1 MRAKHVFNMTPL
13 VRQSENKILENVLTQ
28 DQIMNMLEMLE
39 LKSLWWLIIVKPQ
52 DIILNVTVS
61 TILQRTSI
69 IALYKI

>member
-1 MRAKHVFNMTPL
+1 MRVKHVFNMTPL

-39 LKSLWWLIIVKPQ
+39 LNSPWWLIIVKPQ
-52 DIILNVTVS
+52 GILLNVTVS

-69 IALYKI
+69 IALCKI

>member
-1 MRAKHVFNMTPL
+1 MTPL

-39 LKSLWWLIIVKPQ
+39 VKSPWWLIIVKTQ
-52 DIILNVTVS
+52 GILLNVTVS

-69 IALYKI
+69 IALCKI